1 MKLRER
7 SRLFEDGKVR
17 KETAILEDQVAMR
30 DGMRAD
36 GSPKIEDAPSVDKM
50 TEQVK
55 TELGAE
61 EAIFVPGVV
70 EAIRGAER
78 IDQEA
83 QDFGSTDAEQ
93 TARMVRM
100 PRSKRDLLQV
110 NRLLGLGLTIPRVPS
125 DQSLKNTR
133 GSFKLL

>member
-1 MKLRER
+1 LKIQGK
-7 SRLFEDGKVR
+7 SRRFEDGKVR

-83 QDFGSTDAEQ
+83 QDVGSTDAGQ

-110 NRLLGLGLTIPRVPS
+110 NRLLGLGLTTPRVPS

-133 GSFKLL
+133 GGFKLL